1 MLTFTTKVRT
11 RTVTALVIDADPAAG
26 AGYRAQL
33 EPDGFR
39 VVVAASGEDGHG
51 SGLATSEPDL
61 ILLDLILPDTDGPD
75 LVARLKADPAT
86 AEIPIWVTTRG
97 DLDDAERARINGKVQ
112 GIVVR
117 GGSGFDALKGWLD
130 RIATGPRRRRDGR

>member
-1 MLTFTTKVRT
+1 
-11 RTVTALVIDADPAAG
+11 VTALVIDADPDAG
-26 AGYRAQL
+26 EAYGALL
-33 EPDGFR
+33 EPDGFD
-39 VVVAASGEDGHG
+39 VIVAPTGADGMARA
-51 SGLATSEPDL
+51 LRDKPDL

-97 DLDDAERARINGKVQ
+97 HLDDAERARINGKVQ

-117 GGSGFDALKGWLD
+117 DDSGFDALKGWLD
-130 RIATGPRRRRDGR
+130 RVGAAGPSAA